1 MRALPLHPP
10 CLKHLTFL
18 QRRVPPLLPKAP
30 PQEQLRVKQ
39 SLLKTRCPVRC
50 MEVVAATR
58 HLRYMESHEQGLTLG
73 LGPMLPAD
81 SEVLRTLGKN
91 A

>member
-1 MRALPLHPP
+1 
-10 CLKHLTFL
+10 
-18 QRRVPPLLPKAP
+18 
-30 PQEQLRVKQ
+30 
-39 SLLKTRCPVRC
+39 